1 MDSIIARPTNRV
13 RVIVAEASGCCASEF
28 KAVETARP
36 SPSAGPM
43 LPSAMVRPAVMIETT
58 AMIVMLSI
66 ILSFGW
72 FVNVS
77 SFDCQRRLGLACAR
91 GGGDVNRRQNAENV
105 GLHHAGQQAK
115 QRHYDWKNEGR
126 NGQQNRDDHRPAHH
140 VAKQADGQ
148 GERPRKFADDV
159 KWQHDNGWFNV

>member
-1 MDSIIARPTNRV
+1 MDSIMASPTNKV
-13 RVIVAEASGCCASEF
+13 RVIVAEASGCCASEL

-72 FVNVS
+72 FVIETTAMIVMLS
-77 SFDCQRRLGLACAR
+77 IILSF
-91 GGGDVNRRQNAENV
+91 
-105 GLHHAGQQAK
+105 
-115 QRHYDWKNEGR
+115 
-126 NGQQNRDDHRPAHH
+126 
-140 VAKQADGQ
+140 
-148 GERPRKFADDV
+148 
-159 KWQHDNGWFNV
+159 GWFVIVQVLIASA